1 MKEVDYHAALPEV
14 LTPNDIE
21 ASRRILRRRSLG
33 QLYQWMQ
40 DKTETFETPGGQQFR
55 AIVDRGE
62 DSGKAVA
69 TFAEVG
75 TPFVPRFV
83 VKSQITR
90 AFVDSAESASL
101 VAILNGKR
109 GDEWLNYSQGERA
122 ALIKGDMAPMVGR
135 VAQIA
140 DAIGQPSEVT
150 LIGTSQGAV
159 GALAYGADS
168 STPAAGVAAIE
179 PPNVAQ
185 RSLLGLARDFAG
197 QHNDLIGAVAANFSD
212 DMTASSDLAQHIQ
225 NESHLSL
232 KDLPDVWHRMTLP
245 DTVAAIRGMTRA
257 TAAHDIE
264 MSLEKGGAVVHAWG
278 TLDAVSPVK
287 DNRAIADRWRG
298 NPRYNNY
305 ELPLSHAALT
315 DVYVVY
321 AALARQ
327 ARALRKS

>member
-1 MKEVDYHAALPEV
+1 MKEYHTVLPE
-14 LTPNDIE
+14 LMKPDDIE
-21 ASRRILRRRSLG
+21 VSRRILGRRSLDG
-33 QLYQWMQ
+33 LYQWMQ

-62 DSGKAVA
+62 DSGRMIA
-69 TFAEVG
+69 TFSEIG

-90 AFVDSAESASL
+90 AFIDPTESASL
-101 VAILNGKR
+101 VAILTGKR
-109 GDEWLNYSQGERA
+109 GDEWLNYSKKERA
-122 ALIKGDMAPMVGR
+122 ALAKGDMAPMVGR
-135 VAQIA
+135 GALIA

-159 GALAYGADS
+159 GALAYGADL
-168 STPAAGVAAIE
+168 STPAVAVAAIE
-179 PPNVAQ
+179 LPTVVE
-185 RSLLGLARDFAG
+185 RLLLGLAWDFAG
-197 QHNDLIGAVAANFSD
+197 QHNDLIGAVAANFTE

-225 NESHLSL
+225 NESHLGM
-232 KDLPDVWHRMTLP
+232 KDLPDAWHRMTLP
-245 DTVAAIRGMTRA
+245 DTVAAIRGMTHA

-264 MSLEKGGAVVHAWG
+264 LSLKKGGSVVHAWG
-278 TLDAVSPVK
+278 TLDAVSPV
-287 DNRAIADRWRG
+287 NANQAIAARWRG
-298 NPRYNNY
+298 NPRYNDY